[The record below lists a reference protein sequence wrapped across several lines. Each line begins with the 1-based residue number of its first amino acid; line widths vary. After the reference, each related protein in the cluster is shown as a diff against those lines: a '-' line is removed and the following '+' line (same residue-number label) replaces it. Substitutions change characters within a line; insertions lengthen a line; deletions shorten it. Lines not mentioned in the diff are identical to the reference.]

1 VRVYVGGTRSE
12 KHIKLC
18 VELGLGECCTRG
30 HLPPSRGPWCMD
42 NGAYSDFRWG
52 RPFSTLDWDRDVR
65 WLACAIAAGQLAP
78 PDFTVMPDI
87 VGGGAASLAMS
98 IAELTGMPDELPVRY
113 LVVQEGMSEGDVA
126 GVLDRFHGIFVGGA
140 EMSWKVTT
148 APRWVAL
155 AHAAGKLCHIGRIG
169 TPRRLEWAASVGAD
183 SVDSNWPLSSTERLV
198 AFGEAARRAG
208 ALSRVERYAVAGSRR
223 RRWLSG
229 RGSNWRLPARRRW

>member
-1 VRVYVGGTRSE
+1 LRGADDDSVSGAAIRSAELAAIRSAELVRDQVCRTRCD
-12 KHIKLC
+12 HIA
-18 VELGLGECCTRG
+18 R
-30 HLPPSRGPWCMD
+30 
-42 NGAYSDFRWG
+42 
-52 RPFSTLDWDRDVR
+52 STT
-65 WLACAIAAGQLAP
+65 
-78 PDFTVMPDI
+78 FTVMPDI